1 MNTYHDGDDH
11 QNNNDDQN
19 HDGDNHQNYNDDQN
33 NDGDDKKKP
42 ADGLCSWLP
51 SWVSSREVK
60 PEEKMHFTHRILT

>member
-1 MNTYHDGDDH
+1 MNTYHDNHKNNKDH

-19 HDGDNHQNYNDDQN
+19 
-33 NDGDDKKKP
+33 NDGDDKKP

-60 PEEKMHFTHRILT
+60 PEEKMYFTHRILT